1 MSTQLNVGMAAAAT
15 AGGATRGRPPSGL
28 RILWLEA
35 RMEFFRLLR
44 NPSFSVPIIVFP
56 LMFYLLFA
64 VMLGP
69 PSAAGGVAGHML
81 AKFTIFGVMAPG
93 LFGLG
98 VSLALDRDRGL
109 LELKRALPM
118 PAGAYLGAKVAMAGL
133 FASIVS
139 VALMLLSATA
149 GAVVLEA
156 AQWVELFV
164 VSLLGVLPFCSLG
177 LLVGTLT
184 KGSAA
189 PAVINLVYLPMSFLS
204 GLLIPLNVL
213 PHAVVQFAPLWPS
226 YHLAQLTQGIVDQ
239 SGPRGV
245 LAHIL
250 AVVGEGVLFFALAR
264 HRLAKLR

>member
-189 PAVINLVYLPMSFLS
+189 PAVMNLVYLPMSFLS

-213 PHAVVQFAPLWPS
+213 PHAVAQIAPLWPS
-226 YHLAQLTQGIVDQ
+226 YHLARLTLGIVDQ
-239 SGPRGV
+239 SGPQGV

-250 AVVGEGVLFFALAR
+250 AVIGEGVLFFALAR
-264 HRLAKLR
+264 RRLARLR